1 MPDVR
6 DIPATPEVAQAMAE
20 RMIELNEA
28 VPAKPKRNRKP
39 APKKEINYKVEYK
52 KLEAMLKEAEEA
64 KNLAENKAELYFKKY
79 REAEIKSEV
88 AREKFAASVY
98 HLKTG
103 VMSAIGAFD
112 QATK

>member
-1 MPDVR
+1 MEDNRTVATN
-6 DIPATPEVAQAMAE
+6 PA
-20 RMIELNEA
+20 NEA

-88 AREKFAASVY
+88 AREKFAASVH
-98 HLKTG
+98 HLKNG

-112 QATK
+112 QATR